1 MLENSPY
8 ALVIG
13 GANIDFT
20 AFPKTSLIWHDSNP
34 GVIKTSLGGVGRNVA
49 ENLARLGMPTKLL
62 SLVGDDAY
70 GAQLIQETTRSG
82 VDMSAVDT
90 LSGER
95 TSTYFSVMNTDDDM
109 AVAIADMDII
119 DLLTPIRL
127 ESHIDLIAGAEL
139 VVVDTNL
146 LAKTLNFL
154 LIEFPK
160 TRFLVDPVSVT
171 KAEKIKA
178 LLPYIHTLK
187 PNRLE
192 SEYLTDMRINNLN
205 DAYRAIDC
213 FIEQGVQRVFMS
225 LGADGL
231 VYGSGDERCHCPAC
245 PTQVV
250 NATGAGDSMMA
261 SIAYGTMQQ
270 LAPATMLRFANAT
283 ASLTLQA
290 ETTIAPDLS
299 VATIESMMS
308 SK

>member
-1 MLENSPY
+1 MSENTPY

-20 AFPKTSLIWHDSNP
+20 AFPKAPLIWHDSNP

-49 ENLARLGMPTKLL
+49 ENLARLGTPTKLL

-70 GAQLIQETTRSG
+70 GAQLIQETERHG

-90 LSGER
+90 LAGER

-109 AVAIADMDII
+109 AVAVADMEII

-127 ESHIDLIAGAEL
+127 ESDLDLITGAEL

-146 LAKTLNFL
+146 PAQTLNFL

-192 SEYLTDMRINNLN
+192 SEYLTGVHIDCLD
-205 DAYRAIDC
+205 DAYRALDC
-213 FIEQGVQRVFMS
+213 FMEQGVNRVFMS

-231 VYGSGDERCHCPAC
+231 VYGCGDERLHCPAR

-270 LAPATMLRFANAT
+270 LAPATLLEFANAT

-299 VATIESMMS
+299 VATIEAMMQS
-308 SK
+308 